1 MNVDGLLHNFDELPV
16 DVTEHLDRIRS
27 DSLIMHRRFEE
38 AFKKLHELIAG
49 AAAGQLILVSG
60 PTNVGKTTLVR
71 AMDLCFIASAQQKGN
86 QLWGSA
92 YIRLPSPVLARFDHG
107 ATYRRILTAFEELL
121 IEKKIVYPDIRDGM
135 VPRQTVNRGRG
146 PTHEALWGALVKRL
160 RNGHPAVY
168 LDEAGDLA
176 QALKF
181 PSLREAINKF
191 KELADVG
198 GSCVVLIGG
207 PEIAP
212 ISWDSGQIATR
223 VETVEMN
230 PYYPHI
236 DEDRTTFCALLLV
249 VENNL
254 GDGCIVPSTLNT
266 TNAVYL
272 MEKVRGAF
280 GIALKIVIK
289 AVKASLIEK
298 KTPLTWCDL
307 KKAVDARMKEIGSQ
321 VCLEQDF
328 WEASKDQSTR
338 EAYWG
343 IYSARRLGG
352 GESKRPA
359 MSEPMEQPAPSKGS
373 KEGHDKIRPN
383 VPTVHVLTHEEKAAN
398 EQPRKKR
405 RMRAKVP
412 QRIPLGSFEAEPVD
426 NKR

>member
-1 MNVDGLLHNFDELPV
+1 MKVDELLRNFDELPI
-16 DVTEHLDRIRS
+16 DVIEHLERIRS
-27 DSLIMHRRFEE
+27 DSLIMHRRFAE
-38 AFKKLHELIAG
+38 AFKKLHGLIVGG
-49 AAAGQLILVSG
+49 APGQLILVSG
-60 PTNVGKTTLVR
+60 PTNLGKTTLVR

-92 YIRLPSPVLARFDHG
+92 YIRLPSPVLARFDNG
-107 ATYRRILTAFEELL
+107 ATYRRILTALDEPL
-121 IEKKIVYPDIRDGM
+121 IDKKVAYPGIRDGM
-135 VPRQTVNRGRG
+135 LPRQAIHRGRG

-160 RNGHPAVY
+160 RNGHPAVF

-181 PSLREAINKF
+181 PTLREAINKF

-207 PEIAP
+207 PEVAP

-236 DEDRTTFCALLLV
+236 DEDRTTFCALLLI

-254 GDGCIVPSTLNT
+254 SDGCIVPGTLST
-266 TNAVYL
+266 TNSVYL
-272 MEKVRGAF
+272 MEKVRGTF

-298 KTPLTWCDL
+298 KRPLTWSDL
-307 KKAVDARMKEIGSQ
+307 KEAIDAKMKEIGPQ

-359 MSEPMEQPAPSKGS
+359 MSEPTKQPASSGGS
-373 KEGHDKIRPN
+373 KEGHDKVTPDVPN
-383 VPTVHVLTHEEKAAN
+383 VHVLTPEERAAQ
-398 EQPRKKR
+398 EHPRKKR
-405 RMRAKVP
+405 GMRTTVP
-412 QRIPLGSFEAEPVD
+412 QRIPIGCFEAEPVD
-426 NKR
+426 KK